1 MGVKEK
7 IAKLPEASG
16 VYLLK
21 DKEQNII
28 YIGKA
33 ASLRKRLKT
42 HFLRHKKAYQP
53 ARNLTGVKT
62 SNNGFAKGG
71 SSRHGILLSNVVDID
86 YILTADESTALLLEA
101 ALIKRYNPRYNVLLK
116 DDKSYPR
123 LKLTINENYPRL
135 LITRKIKPD
144 KALYFGPFT
153 NAKLLREAFKFMRR
167 VFPLRTCQKI
177 PTQANRRA
185 CLDYHI
191 GQCIGPCVHNN
202 RKKEYRAIVAELR
215 LFLDGRQN
223 ELIELLRPQM
233 KKAAEDK
240 NYESATRI
248 RNRMQALSMLT
259 CADNSVDLQ
268 RAQFGKTSPHSIS
281 RMPATIP
288 LQVEELRSLLK
299 LVNPLRTIEAF
310 DVSNISGKEAVGSMV
325 CFTDGKP
332 RKNRYMH
339 FKIKTVHVIDDYSM
353 MREIVSRRYKK
364 LLSEKGTLPDLIII
378 DGGKGHLAA
387 SKAELRAL
395 RIINIPV
402 IGIAKNPDK
411 IYTHERKDP
420 ILLGKFTQAL
430 FFCER
435 VRDEAH
441 RFAISYHRLLR
452 KKGLSASALD
462 EIKGIGPIR
471 KAELFCAERTIL
483 LFGINC
489 PRQAG
494 HKKLFC
500 FIFFIVY

>member
-1 MGVKEK
+1 MGIKEK
-7 IAKLPEASG
+7 IVKLPDFPG
-16 VYLLK
+16 VYLFK

-33 ASLRKRLKT
+33 ASVRKRLRG
-42 HFLRHKKAYQP
+42 H
-53 ARNLTGVKT
+53 
-62 SNNGFAKGG
+62 FAKDG
-71 SSRHGILLSNVVDID
+71 SSRHGMLISNVADLD
-86 YILTADESTALLLEA
+86 YILTSDESTALLLEA

-123 LKLTINENYPRL
+123 LKLTINEDYPRL

-177 PTQANRRA
+177 PAQANRRA

-191 GQCIGPCVHNN
+191 GQCIGPCIHDN
-202 RKKEYRAIVAELR
+202 RKKEYYAIVAELR

-223 ELIELLRPQM
+223 ELIGLLRSQM
-233 KKAAEDK
+233 KKAAEGK
-240 NYESATRI
+240 NYESAARI
-248 RNRMQALSMLT
+248 RNRIQALSTVSGTDNRDDLS
-259 CADNSVDLQ
+259 CAPSDKVSSDSL
-268 RAQFGKTSPHSIS
+268 S
-281 RMPATIP
+281 RMPAIIP
-288 LQVEELRSLLK
+288 LQVEELGSLLK
-299 LVNPLRTIEAF
+299 LVHPLRIIEAF

-332 RKNRYMH
+332 RKSRYMH
-339 FKIKTVHVIDDYSM
+339 FKIKTVHIIDDYSM
-353 MREIVSRRYKK
+353 MREIVSRRYKR
-364 LLSEKGTLPDLIII
+364 LLAERGPLPDLIII

-387 SKAELRAL
+387 SKAELRSL
-395 RIINIPV
+395 RIMNVPT

-411 IYTHERKDP
+411 IYVHEKKDP

-430 FFCER
+430 LFCAR

-452 KKGLSASALD
+452 RKGLSASALD

-471 KAELFCAERTIL
+471 KAELIKYFGSLDEIKTAGIAEL
-483 LFGINC
+483 
-489 PRQAG
+489 
-494 HKKLFC
+494 KKVNFVDEKEAKA
-500 FIFFIVY
+500 VYDHFRS